1 MFTSEGRITER
12 HQLWDCSNFLQTIFK
27 LKINKAISEREVEY
41 LAQAVNID
49 TLLFYINDEGR
60 DKITRPFRHG
70 LSIQI

>member
-12 HQLWDCSNFLQTIFK
+12 HQLWDCLNFLQTIFK
-27 LKINKAISEREVEY
+27 LKISEREVEY

-49 TLLFYINDEGR
+49 TLLFYISDEGR